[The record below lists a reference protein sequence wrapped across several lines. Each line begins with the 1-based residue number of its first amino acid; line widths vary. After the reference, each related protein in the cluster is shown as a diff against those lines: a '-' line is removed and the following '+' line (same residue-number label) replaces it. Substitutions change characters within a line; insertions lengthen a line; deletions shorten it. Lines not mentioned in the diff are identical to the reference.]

1 MLTNEV
7 IKYIATRP
15 QTVDFFVYSHFE
27 WLMHFANA
35 IELKKTKKKT
45 YVTKD
50 MTKMISA
57 VRTCR
62 SQARAAKTY
71 PELTS
76 QAAVSEKEL
85 IPHWFLY

>member
-1 MLTNEV
+1 M
-7 IKYIATRP
+7 K
-15 QTVDFFVYSHFE
+15 
-27 WLMHFANA
+27 WLNILQQDHRLLIFLCTPILNDWGSILPMP
-35 IELKKTKKKT
+35 LSKKKKKT

-71 PELTS
+71 PELTG
-76 QAAVSEKEL
+76 QAAVSEQEL

>member
-15 QTVDFFVYSHFE
+15 QTVDFLCTPILND
-27 WLMHFANA
+27 WGNILANA
-35 IELKKTKKKT
+35 IEFKKRN
-45 YVTKD
+45 VTKD
-50 MTKMISA
+50 MTEIISA
-57 VRTCR
+57 VSTCR
-62 SQARAAKTY
+62 SQAAKTY
-71 PELTS
+71 PELSS